1 MTPDL
6 DLFAGPGGWDTGT
19 APLGVRPL
27 GVEWDQH
34 AVATAR
40 AAGHHRLD
48 AGPTADVAALDP
60 LEVIQDY
67 GIRPGSVR
75 GKIASPPCQGF
86 TMAGLGKG
94 RADSEHLLKAL
105 RMVADL
111 QDLTAALAYLHQH
124 MTDDRS
130 LLVLEPLRWAL
141 TLRPQWVAW
150 EQVPAVQPIW
160 DACAVILRA
169 HGYTVDTGKVQAE
182 QYGVPQTRRRAILVA
197 RDDSLSRLA
206 GPARL
211 PVPTHTRYVKGKPR
225 QADGLLPWVSMADA
239 LRAADLPIPGEAVRS
254 NYGTGGD
261 PRNRGQRTVDE
272 PAATVTSKVDRNLWQ
287 PTPAVPGDTSWTEN
301 RPSPTIVGSFA
312 PDVVAA
318 PGYRKAGDGPRQSQ
332 PGSVRVTVQEAGVLQ
347 SFPADYPWQGS
358 RSAQYRQAGDAVPP
372 LLAEAIIREVA
383 GPTL

>member
-1 MTPDL
+1 MTTTNMTPDL
-6 DLFAGPGGWDTGT
+6 DLFAGPGGWDTGI

-27 GVEWDQH
+27 GVEWDAH
-34 AVATAR
+34 AVTTAR

-48 AGPTADVAALDP
+48 PGPTADVAALDP
-60 LEVIQDY
+60 LEVQETL
-67 GIRPGSVR
+67 PGGRVR
-75 GKIASPPCQGF
+75 GMVKSPPCQGF
-86 TMAGLGKG
+86 SLSGLRKG

-111 QDLTAALAYLHQH
+111 QDLTDALAYLHTH

-141 TLRPQWVAW
+141 TLRPQWLAW
-150 EQVPAVQPIW
+150 EQVPMVQPIW

-169 HGYTVDTGKVQAE
+169 HGYTVDTGTLQAE

-197 RDDSLSRLA
+197 RDDRLSTLA

-211 PVPTHTRYVKGKPR
+211 PAPTHTRYRKGKPR
-225 QADGLLPWVSMADA
+225 QDGALLPWVSMADA
-239 LRAADLPIPGEAVRS
+239 LTWGLANRPAPTI
-254 NYGTGGD
+254 TGGGTAAGGAEPITHLSRYTSD
-261 PRNRGQRTVDE
+261 PGWQRWE
-272 PAATVTSKVDRNLWQ
+272 PTA
-287 PTPAVPGDTSWTEN
+287 AVPGDTSWTEV
-301 RPSPTIVGSFA
+301 RPSPTIVGSFS
-312 PDVVAA
+312 PDVVAS

-332 PGSVRVTVQEAGVLQ
+332 PGSVRITVQEAGVLQ

-358 RSAQYRQAGDAVPP
+358 RTAQYRQAGDAVPP
-372 LLAEAIIREVA
+372 LLAEAIVRAVA